1 MVFRGHL
8 QHRNRRFD
16 PLTGSALDPSSTN
29 LIQKT
34 LGIRQYLYP
43 QSIVRP
49 LIPTRTL
56 IHNLTTS
63 SVTLGIIGELALI
76 HDATHTNDPTYDL
89 CEITITEQII
99 QCVSI
104 VTACWGQLKPF
115 LTWLQ
120 SNGLRIQN
128 ADFANGYGYKS
139 SLGSHSQSRS
149 RDRRQDVQR
158 ASPSDRNEIVVTQDW
173 EVGSQSSRAPV
184 LRNASSQAEASG
196 TRRSSDVIL

>member
-1 MVFRGHL
+1 M
-8 QHRNRRFD
+8 
-16 PLTGSALDPSSTN
+16 
-29 LIQKT
+29 
-34 LGIRQYLYP
+34 
-43 QSIVRP
+43 
-49 LIPTRTL
+49 
-56 IHNLTTS
+56 
-63 SVTLGIIGELALI
+63 TLGIIGELALI

-139 SLGSHSQSRS
+139 SSGSHSQSRS

-184 LRNASSQAEASG
+184 LRDSSRDYRVEAEASG